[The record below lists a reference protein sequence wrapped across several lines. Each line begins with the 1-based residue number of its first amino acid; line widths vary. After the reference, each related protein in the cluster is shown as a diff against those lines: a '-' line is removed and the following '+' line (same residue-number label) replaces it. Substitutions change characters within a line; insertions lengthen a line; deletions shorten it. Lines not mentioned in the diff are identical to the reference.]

1 MPNINLDDAYI
12 LDETGAQVDKVTG
25 LFTKDEG
32 TTSGEKAF
40 AQLNIGT
47 AGSNRNLL
55 DNPWF
60 TIDQTSVTTGST
72 PAATAVDVRD
82 RWRVAYCTSY
92 TFNNDGTITT
102 VWNGSGAGAYLIQYA
117 LLDEAALWVGK
128 EVTFSGYVDGVLVSK
143 TFTLPTSGGVLYTL
157 TDGVYLRCNNTTANN
172 RGLEF
177 QVYHTSTSG
186 KTLGPFKLEKGNIST
201 LPNDGPPDYDAELAK
216 CQRVFWRLNGTGN
229 YSAYGLAVAP
239 TTTSANLF
247 VTTPVQMR
255 ATPTVTFSGAFQL
268 RVYDS
273 AGDTRGI
280 TAISVDTI
288 ASNVIKLSITATSL
302 TVGWVMQ
309 LRNAGT
315 TGYID
320 FSCRPS

>member
-1 MPNINLDDAYI
+1 MAIINIDDAYI

-25 LFTKDEG
+25 LFTKDED

-60 TIDQTSVTTGST
+60 TIDQTSVTTGSN

-172 RGLEF
+172 RGFEF
-177 QVYHTSTSG
+177 QVYHTGTSG
-186 KTLGPFKLEKGNIST
+186 KTLGPFKLEEGSVST
-201 LPNDGPPDYDAELAK
+201 LANDGPPDHEAELAK
-216 CQRVFWRLNGTGN
+216 CQRVFIRIKSS
-229 YSAYGLAVAP
+229 SAAFPVAFGVQYTSTAIRCAVP
-239 TTTSANLF
+239 
-247 VTTPVQMR
+247 TPVEMR
-255 ATPTVTFSGAFQL
+255 AQPTASFSGTHN
-268 RVYDS
+268 VYGGGTASKQVSSYSVVDRN
-273 AGDTRGI
+273 AIGI
-280 TAISVDTI
+280 CLIANISSGTFASSENYIVYI
-288 ASNVIKLSITATSL
+288 AS
-302 TVGWVMQ
+302 G
-309 LRNAGT
+309 
-315 TGYID
+315 GYLD
-320 FSCRPS
+320 LSCRPS

>member
-47 AGSNRNLL
+47 AGSNHNLL

-60 TIDQTSVTTGST
+60 TIDQTSVTTGSN

-172 RGLEF
+172 RGFEF
-177 QVYHTSTSG
+177 QVYHTGTSG
-186 KTLGPFKLEKGNIST
+186 KTLGPFKLEKGSVST
-201 LPNDGPPDYDAELAK
+201 LPNDGPPDYEEELRK
-216 CQRVFWRLNGTGN
+216 CQWVFRRVKGDVYTIVGMSVNGTDILFPFPFSMRAN
-229 YSAYGLAVAP
+229 P
-239 TTTSANLF
+239 TTSFTNCSAVGNGNLMPITSIVSTGRSTCAIQVRVKVASTTANTVHLF
-247 VTTPVQMR
+247 TPV
-255 ATPTVTFSGAFQL
+255 SG
-268 RVYDS
+268 
-273 AGDTRGI
+273 
-280 TAISVDTI
+280 
-288 ASNVIKLSITATSL
+288 
-302 TVGWVMQ
+302 
-309 LRNAGT
+309 
-315 TGYID
+315 GYMD

>member
-1 MPNINLDDAYI
+1 MPNINIDDAYI
-12 LDETGAQVDKVTG
+12 LGETGAQVDKVTG

-60 TIDQTSVTTGST
+60 TVDQTSVTTGSN

-117 LLDEAALWVGK
+117 LLDEAALWAGK

-143 TFTLPTSGGVLYTL
+143 TFTLPTSGGVVYTL
-157 TDGVYLRCNNTTANN
+157 ADGVYLRCNNTTANN
-172 RGLEF
+172 RGFEF
-177 QVYHTSTSG
+177 QVYHTGTSG

-201 LPNDGPPDYDAELAK
+201 LPNDGPPDYQKELAK
-216 CQRVFWRLNGTGN
+216 CQRVFIRIKSS
-229 YSAYGLAVAP
+229 SAAVPVAFGVQY
-239 TTTSANLF
+239 TSTAIRCT
-247 VTTPVQMR
+247 VPTPVEMR
-255 ATPTVTFSGAFQL
+255 NQPTVSFSGTHN
-268 RVYDS
+268 VY
-273 AGDTRGI
+273 GGG
-280 TAISVDTI
+280 TASKAVSSYTPIDRNSLGVCLIANISSGTFASSENYIVYI
-288 ASNVIKLSITATSL
+288 AS
-302 TVGWVMQ
+302 G
-309 LRNAGT
+309 
-315 TGYID
+315 GYLD
-320 FSCRPS
+320 LSCRPS